1 MREEAENFLAEGEM
15 DRGGDEQPR
24 SERERGRRLAGK
36 RFRAG
41 FVALAGK
48 PRRFAFPRGA
58 EIHSF
63 WGHENTLAAA
73 NAFFGEDL
81 TPKSARPAL
90 ALSENLLPMLDGLE
104 FRECWVF
111 SPNYAEV
118 GRPALGEEVSAVKI
132 KSWTLLKIT
141 WE

>member
-1 MREEAENFLAEGEM
+1 MRPKPILVGNSFPLPYVRRRIVIEP
-15 DRGGDEQPR
+15 QP
-24 SERERGRRLAGK
+24 
-36 RFRAG
+36 
-41 FVALAGK
+41 
-48 PRRFAFPRGA
+48 PDAFPRGA

-90 ALSENLLPMLDGLE
+90 SLSENLLPMLDGLE
-104 FRECWVF
+104 FRECWVL
-111 SPNYAEV
+111 SPNYAAV